1 MKKLNFLQILLICL
15 CYFRKDEA
23 LRAEVAVWKT
33 ATAVILAFDMFILTF
48 QIVTRLLYATQR
60 DDLIVTVKCSAIQD
74 A

>member
-1 MKKLNFLQILLICL
+1 
-15 CYFRKDEA
+15 
-23 LRAEVAVWKT
+23 
-33 ATAVILAFDMFILTF
+33 MFILTF